1 MTDNSRQVILILG
14 YNYFIAKTIK
24 LELTFY
30 VLSKLFKVFNI
41 FQGEELGLVD
51 GYVSWEDTVDP
62 SGCNT
67 NDPIN
72 YGKWSRD
79 PERTPFQWNAEKN
92 AGKII

>member
-1 MTDNSRQVILILG
+1 MKFL
-14 YNYFIAKTIK
+14 
-24 LELTFY
+24 
-30 VLSKLFKVFNI
+30 

-72 YGKWSRD
+72 YAASSRD

-92 AGKII
+92 AGRF